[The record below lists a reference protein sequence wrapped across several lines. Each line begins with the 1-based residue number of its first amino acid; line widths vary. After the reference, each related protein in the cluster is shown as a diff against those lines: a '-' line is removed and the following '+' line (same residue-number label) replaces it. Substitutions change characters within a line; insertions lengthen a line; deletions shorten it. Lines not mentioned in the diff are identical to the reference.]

1 VKLLCTLS
9 QSIIDWS
16 NEIFFIF
23 WSSNSFLVI
32 KYFDCKIDGQLL
44 SFCWPREKLKV
55 GPIWKRH
62 KKWVV
67 HSKLA
72 WKVQF
77 SPLIFHIILIRSL
90 EFVAI
95 QFWYKRFIFIIFQSL
110 VQKRRERYH
119 RVQVLR
125 EKVIIHI
132 IVYHQNSCYL
142 CLWVPCDE
150 MNLMVII

>member
-1 VKLLCTLS
+1 MKLLCTLS
-9 QSIIDWS
+9 QSTIDWS
-16 NEIFFIF
+16 NELFFIF
-23 WSSNSFLVI
+23 WSPNSFLVI

-44 SFCWPREKLKV
+44 SFCCPREKLKV

-67 HSKLA
+67 HSKLE

-95 QFWYKRFIFIIFQSL
+95 QFWYKKIHFYYFPIPSSRKERKISPSSG
-110 VQKRRERYH
+110 VERESHHSYNF
-119 RVQVLR
+119 LPP
-125 EKVIIHI
+125 K
-132 IVYHQNSCYL
+132 
-142 CLWVPCDE
+142 
-150 MNLMVII
+150 

>member
-1 VKLLCTLS
+1 MHSLTIHYRLE
-9 QSIIDWS
+9 QW
-16 NEIFFIF
+16 IFFIF
-23 WSSNSFLVI
+23 WSPNSFLVI

-95 QFWYKRFIFIIFQSL
+95 QFWYKKIHFYYFPIPSSR
-110 VQKRRERYH
+110 KEREISPSSG
-119 RVQVLR
+119 VER
-125 EKVIIHI
+125 ESHHSYNFLPPK
-132 IVYHQNSCYL
+132 
-142 CLWVPCDE
+142 
-150 MNLMVII
+150 